1 MFGVHGGLITYVALG
16 SVRSAA
22 TQVNMAA
29 FAAGEAV
36 PYLEWTLL
44 TPFSNLHMVP
54 LVILL
59 VLSKSEQFKSL
70 GRLALPTTL
79 FNINEPL
86 MFGLPVILNPIW
98 ALPFVLLP
106 GVNIF
111 VTSLLMR
118 AGILAS
124 STGVALASNIPG
136 PIYLWMCTNSFGGL
150 IWGLILVVLNGLV
163 RFPFFKVAEKQ
174 ALKQEAGETAE

>member
-1 MFGVHGGLITYVALG
+1 M
-16 SVRSAA
+16 
-22 TQVNMAA
+22 
-29 FAAGEAV
+29 
-36 PYLEWTLL
+36 
-44 TPFSNLHMVP
+44 HMVA

-70 GRLALPTTL
+70 GKLALPTTI

-98 ALPFVLLP
+98 AVPFILLP
-106 GVNIF
+106 GVNVF
-111 VTSLLMR
+111 TTSLLMR

-136 PIYLWMCTNSFGGL
+136 PIYLWMCTNSITGL
-150 IWGLILVVLNGLV
+150 IWGIVLIVLNGLV
-163 RFPFFKVAEKQ
+163 WYPFFKVAEKQ
-174 ALKQEAGETAE
+174 ALKQEAEQAAAEE